1 MIYSL
6 EEEIEI
12 EGNYDWARRK
22 KNYTLYNIKSFRY
35 FQKYVFIDDYS
46 LGKRNK
52 NLEYCDDLYSRMAWQ
67 YDSKKF
73 QQESD
78 VICIP
83 FAVPYIFQRDR
94 ASAGEPQPDACGHEQ
109 SNHKREVSN
118 SRKNCSTRSNPIIDI
133 TKFLYIVSDCKMFEN
148 SRFLWNNFSHS
159 DRRIFFFFFKLAHFA
174 YN

>member
-1 MIYSL
+1 MRL
-6 EEEIEI
+6 KEITI
-12 EGNYDWARRK
+12 EWKEK
-22 KNYTLYNIKSFRY
+22 KNYNLCPDIFSRNIFAIRFY
-35 FQKYVFIDDYS
+35 QWLFV
-46 LGKRNK
+46 GKRNK
-52 NLEYCDDLYSRMAWQ
+52 NLEYRHDLCSRMAWQ

-118 SRKNCSTRSNPIIDI
+118 SRKNCSTRIEPYHRYYEIS
-133 TKFLYIVSDCKMFEN
+133 LH
-148 SRFLWNNFSHS
+148 RFRL
-159 DRRIFFFFFKLAHFA
+159 
-174 YN
+174 